1 MERKPKKWQ
10 ENADLGGGLTVTPP
24 GTFQTKKGLI
34 NIAANEEKQWQSLI
48 KHLGCQCLPN
58 DDRFSTRDSRKKN
71 RKQLNNELEKFLK
84 KKSAVKWEEELI
96 EIGVPSGT
104 VMSIPEILAHP
115 QIKHRELLAK
125 FENLQIT
132 IKILGSIYL
141 IFLAYKISFA
151 ETKSEKKVRKPV
163 TFINTFFFQFVNPKS
178 IIAGS
183 TAVSLFIDIQSDYLR
198 DSIIFVIVMFVA
210 AVGSQSAWCLMGTY
224 LRKFAT
230 SEKFVKNFNYTMSF
244 LLIVCVI
251 MFYV

>member
-1 MERKPKKWQ
+1 MSSQ
-10 ENADLGGGLTVTPP
+10 LVS
-24 GTFQTKKGLI
+24 LI
-34 NIAANEEKQWQSLI
+34 LFGIAASFSPGPNNILTSYSAYNFGFKKTIPTIVGVVTGWTLLSILLI
-48 KHLGCQCLPN
+48 LG
-58 DDRFSTRDSRKKN
+58 STVI
-71 RKQLNNELEKFLK
+71 F
-84 KKSAVKWEEELI
+84 
-96 EIGVPSGT
+96 T
-104 VMSIPEILAHP
+104 
-115 QIKHRELLAK
+115 K

-141 IFLAYKISFA
+141 IFLAYKISFV

-183 TAVSLFIDIQSDYLR
+183 TAVSLFIDTQSDYLR

-230 SEKFVKNFNYTMSF
+230 SQIFMSNFNYTMSF